1 LLDLDWKPAGKTHFR
16 LFACNFLEGFGLQ
29 HIELQQVTV
38 NFPQPGGGE
47 LRAVDGFEL
56 KVGKGEFVTIVGP
69 SGCGK
74 STLLS
79 VVDGLVRPSSGQVL
93 ISGALVMGPS
103 PDRALVFQE
112 FALLPWRTVV
122 DNVMLGLELQRK
134 YTKAQ
139 MKEKVDHY
147 IQMVGLQGFEKHYPH
162 QLSGGMRQRVGLAR
176 ALAVNPEIL
185 LMDEPFA
192 ALDAQTREIMSVEL
206 QRIWE
211 QDKKTVLFVTHS
223 IDEAVY
229 LADRIVVMSGRP
241 GRVKEMIPVNLGR
254 PRGLSIKDEPDFVRL
269 RRHIWDLLEKEVQRQ
284 VGGKEMK

>member
-1 LLDLDWKPAGKTHFR
+1 
-16 LFACNFLEGFGLQ
+16 
-29 HIELQQVTV
+29 
-38 NFPQPGGGE
+38 
-47 LRAVDGFEL
+47 
-56 KVGKGEFVTIVGP
+56 
-69 SGCGK
+69 
-74 STLLS
+74 
-79 VVDGLVRPSSGQVL
+79 
-93 ISGALVMGPS
+93 
-103 PDRALVFQE
+103 
-112 FALLPWRTVV
+112 
-122 DNVMLGLELQRK
+122 
-134 YTKAQ
+134 

-147 IQMVGLQGFEKHYPH
+147 IQMVGLQGFDKHYPH
-162 QLSGGMRQRVGLAR
+162 QLSGGMRQRVGIAR

-241 GRVKEMIPVNLGR
+241 GRVKEMISVSLRR

-269 RRHIWDLLEKEVQRQ
+269 RRHIWNLLEEEVQRQ
-284 VGGKEMK
+284 VGGKEMKS

>member
-1 LLDLDWKPAGKTHFR
+1 
-16 LFACNFLEGFGLQ
+16 LQ
-29 HIELQQVTV
+29 HIELERVTV
-38 NFPQPGGGE
+38 AFPQPGGGE

-56 KVGKGEFVTIVGP
+56 QVGKGEFVTIVGP

-79 VVDGLVRPSSGQVL
+79 VVDGLVRPSEGRAL
-93 ISGALVMGPS
+93 IYGKPVMGPGV
-103 PDRALVFQE
+103 DRALVFQE
-112 FALLPWRTVV
+112 FALLPWRTVEG
-122 DNVMLGLELQRK
+122 NMMLGLELQRK
-134 YTKAQ
+134 YSKAQ
-139 MKEKVDHY
+139 MQERVQHY
-147 IQMVGLQGFEKHYPH
+147 IQMVSLEGFEKHYPH
-162 QLSGGMRQRVGLAR
+162 QLSGGMRQRVGIAR

-241 GRVKEMIPVNLGR
+241 GRVKEIIPVNLAR
-254 PRGLSIKDEPDFVRL
+254 PRSLSIKDEPEFVHL

-284 VGGKEMK
+284 AGSKEIKA

>member
-1 LLDLDWKPAGKTHFR
+1 M
-16 LFACNFLEGFGLQ
+16 Q
-29 HIELQQVTV
+29 HIDLQQVTV
-38 NFPQPGGGE
+38 TFPQPKGGE
-47 LRAVDGFEL
+47 EFRAVDGFDL
-56 KVGKGEFVTIVGP
+56 QVTKGEFVTIVGP

-79 VVDGLVRPSSGQVL
+79 VVDGLLQPHGGQVL
-93 ISGALVMGPS
+93 INGKRVTGPS

-122 DNVMLGLELQRK
+122 DNVRLGLELQKK

-139 MKEKVDHY
+139 MKETVDHY
-147 IQMVGLQGFEKHYPH
+147 IQMVGLEGFENHYPH

-192 ALDAQTREIMSVEL
+192 ALDAQTREVMSLEL
-206 QRIWE
+206 LRIWE
-211 QDKKTVLFVTHS
+211 QDRKTVLFVTHG

-229 LADRIVVMSGRP
+229 LADRVVVMSGRP
-241 GRVKEMIPVNLGR
+241 GRVKEIIPVNLVR
-254 PRGLSIKDEPDFVRL
+254 PRSLEIKDDPDFVRL
-269 RRHIWDLLEKEVQRQ
+269 RRHIWDLLEKEVQLQ
-284 VGGKEMK
+284 VGNRGAST